1 MREHGRDPRRGSSPQ
16 RHPEFA
22 KWDCVA
28 FTAAFRASAPRDRS
42 LNPAR
47 CSRRERRRPR
57 FDIYI
62 TETFLTEPAA
72 RNATRVK
79 PRRYYCRR
87 SRYSTVSIEARGR
100 RTDAESLKEVS
111 LAEDNSIP
119 PRVDRE
125 ILLRSR
131 VHAAGREWIPRA
143 EEYCETPSLRMRR
156 VLRFLRAQFNVL
168 TGVPSEFVTR
178 LFNFSI

>member
-1 MREHGRDPRRGSSPQ
+1 MWNPVRERGRDPRRGSSPQ

-42 LNPAR
+42 LNSA
-47 CSRRERRRPR
+47 RERERSRPR

-72 RNATRVK
+72 RNAIRVK

-87 SRYSTVSIEARGR
+87 SRYCTVSIETRDR

-119 PRVDRE
+119 PRFDRE

-131 VHAAGREWIPRA
+131 VHAAGRERISRA
-143 EEYCETPSLRMRR
+143 QEYCETRSLRMRR
-156 VLRFLRAQFNVL
+156 VLRFLHV
-168 TGVPSEFVTR
+168 
-178 LFNFSI
+178 I